1 MRASRGVLRARLRRG
16 RWPLPTPQDAG
27 PRLDPPLLP
36 NSLLLPFLQHT
47 LLPNRPPL
55 ATYSYWCGIH
65 VWCYCASFFSISN
78 RDGVLSISFHAENCE
93 WLPAKSCCCI
103 PRTQPA
109 LPALG
114 SIFSPLQS
122 VHAVSPSQLIHQ
134 MYGGINL
141 LCRDNTSA
149 AISGRYNLDARWS
162 TLDKKGQEDHED
174 LVVSPW
180 DRSPY
185 SQGCPLSSTLEPFPQ
200 LVL

>member
-1 MRASRGVLRARLRRG
+1 MM
-16 RWPLPTPQDAG
+16 
-27 PRLDPPLLP
+27 
-36 NSLLLPFLQHT
+36 LLLL
-47 LLPNRPPL
+47 
-55 ATYSYWCGIH
+55 I
-65 VWCYCASFFSISN
+65 
-78 RDGVLSISFHAENCE
+78 LSISEIGTESFASVFMQKMGSGC
-93 WLPAKSCCCI
+93 PAKSCCCI

-109 LPALG
+109 RAALG
-114 SIFSPLQS
+114 SNLFSPLAKCA
-122 VHAVSPSQLIHQ
+122 AVSPHTQLIHQ

-141 LCRDNTSA
+141 LCKDNTSA

-162 TLDKKGQEDHED
+162 TLDKKGQQDHGD

>member
-1 MRASRGVLRARLRRG
+1 MPAHDLTLHYS
-16 RWPLPTPQDAG
+16 PTCCYLFFNTHFCQIAH
-27 PRLDPPLLP
+27 R
-36 NSLLLPFLQHT
+36 LQH
-47 LLPNRPPL
+47 
-55 ATYSYWCGIH
+55 IH
-65 VWCYCASFFSISN
+65 TDVVFMFDVIVPHLFLFQIGTESFPSVFMRKIVS
-78 RDGVLSISFHAENCE
+78 GC
-93 WLPAKSCCCI
+93 PAKSCCCI

-149 AISGRYNLDARWS
+149 AISVRYNLDARWS
-162 TLDKKGQEDHED
+162 RLDKKGQEDHGD

-185 SQGCPLSSTLEPFPQ
+185 SQGWPLSSTLEPFPQ